1 MNIEPR
7 EKKLRPKYALRK
19 IIEGDVEHI
28 DSVKFSDLVLST
40 DPNDVD
46 SPFVLMPRKDPA
58 AYAAMIYYAQCC
70 EPKLAAEIAGWLHK
84 IANAP
89 PAFGTQGT
97 RNYAST
103 RCAAV
108 DQI

>member
-1 MNIEPR
+1 MHPEDG
-7 EKKLRPKYALRK
+7 KKLRPKYIVTK
-19 IIEGDVEHI
+19 ISHPDQEEIARQ
-28 DSVKFSDLVLST
+28 SVGAMLST
-40 DPNDVD
+40 DPDNVD

-58 AYAAMIYYAQCC
+58 AYAAMIAYAQCC
-70 EPKLAAEIAGWLHK
+70 EPKLAAEIAEWLGK

-89 PAFGTQGT
+89 PVFGTQGT
-97 RNYAST
+97 RNFTST